1 MVLIQEKTFNAE
13 TDTWSLIA
21 VVTLPDGNRTGS
33 YVVQAPQ
40 DATDEQLEVLL
51 VDMFNP
57 VP

>member
-1 MVLIQEKTFNAE
+1 MPE
-13 TDTWSLIA
+13 TDTWNLIA

-40 DATDEQLEVLL
+40 DATDEQLEGLL